1 MEEKKLERIILLTAL
16 TIFTLGLLSIIFFGV
31 PEEIIL

>member
-1 MEEKKLERIILLTAL
+1 MDTIKFERILLITILIIL
-16 TIFTLGLLSIIFFGV
+16 TLGLLAITLWGV

>member
-1 MEEKKLERIILLTAL
+1 METKKIERILLLTAL
-16 TIFTLGLLSIIFFGV
+16 TIFTLGLLAITLWGV